1 MARTRTTKAVAQ
13 RIDLNYFKRPTPFKR
28 AKLWLAILA
37 PAIALVWIG
46 WHVLGRDNRVYS
58 SGRLSEA
65 HAVLEK
71 ECAACHVQQVGGYSA
86 AAADSACLA
95 CHDGPV
101 HHATNL
107 SVKLACAECHVEH
120 RGRVNLV
127 ATKNESCAQCH
138 GDLSRAGRDSKY
150 FKHIR
155 TFADRHP
162 EFAALRSVRGTSAS
176 DSGTIKL
183 NHALHMRSIRRGPSG
198 PMVQLD
204 CSDCHRTA
212 ASQSIDWPYGDA
224 KYAAAATA
232 YKDKDEFREVNSRGL
247 TARTPASGRELIA
260 PPNFANACAGCHLL
274 TFDTRFEEGVPHDIP
289 QVIHE
294 YLVRRFAKYIATHPS
309 ELHEAQNPLRNLA
322 GRENRPAMRTVSGAQ
337 WVAERV
343 AVSEELLWHKT
354 CAQCHAVSASTLQDV
369 RIARWDTGKS
379 SHQTSPSVSLAGLE
393 LGATER
399 SLPEIANAN
408 ITLQWLPNARFDHD
422 AHRGFSCT
430 GCHQNA
436 LTSTET
442 SDILIPGIATCQK
455 CHAGGSDR
463 AESRCFECHTYHDWA
478 KRKDVKPTFTLPALR
493 STGK

>member
-1 MARTRTTKAVAQ
+1 MARTRTTKTVAQ

-37 PAIALVWIG
+37 PAIALAWIG

-101 HHATNL
+101 HHAMKV

-120 RGRVNLV
+120 RRRVNLV
-127 ATKNESCAQCH
+127 ATKNESCGQCH
-138 GDLSRAGRDSKY
+138 GDLSTADRDSRY

-155 TFADRHP
+155 TFADGHP
-162 EFAALRSVRGTSAS
+162 EFAALRPIAGVPAS
-176 DSGTIKL
+176 DTGTIKL
-183 NHALHMRSIRRGPSG
+183 NHAMHMRLIRRGPSG

-204 CSDCHRTA
+204 CVTCHATGA
-212 ASQSIDWPYGDA
+212 TNPNLTYSDA
-224 KYAAAATA
+224 KYRAANVS
-232 YKDKDEFREVNSRGL
+232 YKDSDVVLQIPQESLQGPRPI
-247 TARTPASGRELIA
+247 TGRELMT
-260 PPNFANACAGCHLL
+260 PPKFANACAGCHLL
-274 TFDTRFEEGVPHDIP
+274 TFDKRSDAGVPHDKP
-289 QVIHE
+289 QVIHA
-294 YLVRRFAKYIATHPS
+294 YLVKKFSEYVASHGA
-309 ELHEAQNPLRNLA
+309 ELHEVQDPQRHLT
-322 GRENRPAMRTVSGAQ
+322 GRANGPVRRALSPAQ

-354 CAQCHAVSASTLQDV
+354 CSQCHAISMTPLQDV
-369 RIARWDTGKS
+369 RIARWD
-379 SHQTSPSVSLAGLE
+379 AGNAH
-393 LGATER
+393 GATRITSSLTGNVHE
-399 SLPEIANAN
+399 SGAATLPEVAAAN
-408 ITLQWLPNARFDHD
+408 ITLQWLPQSRFDHD
-422 AHRGFSCT
+422 AHRGFSCI

-442 SDILIPGIATCQK
+442 LDILIPGIATCQK
-455 CHAGGSDR
+455 CHAPGPEHT
-463 AESRCFECHTYHDWA
+463 ESRCFECHTYHDWA
-478 KRKDVKPTFTLPALR
+478 KRKEVKPTFTLPALR